1 MPYFLMF
8 LQVALNRLRMN
19 DFKRPRI
26 LQLQHPQ
33 NLLLI
38 KLFIVAFMVLTV
50 GAALQYSCDK
60 TSLLEISA
68 RDRSCFL
75 WSVNF
80 LVFLL
85 AAWSKVF
92 RKALF

>member
-1 MPYFLMF
+1 MLSASFFIPLPRPYL
-8 LQVALNRLRMN
+8 
-19 DFKRPRI
+19 
-26 LQLQHPQ
+26 
-33 NLLLI
+33 
-38 KLFIVAFMVLTV
+38 
-50 GAALQYSCDK
+50 CDK
-60 TSLLEISA
+60 TIVLEISA

-92 RKALF
+92 RKALLNFMKEQVSRLASIQLPSSSVTVFRLIFATRVKH